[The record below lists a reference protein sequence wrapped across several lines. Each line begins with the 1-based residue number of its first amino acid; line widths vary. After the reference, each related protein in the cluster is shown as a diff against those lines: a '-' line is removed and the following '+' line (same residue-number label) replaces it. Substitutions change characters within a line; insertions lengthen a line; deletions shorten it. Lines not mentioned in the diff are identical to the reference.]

1 MATTGNTGGGRRLR
15 LTGTF
20 SLSIGDEEVSGAGF
34 GSRKA
39 RTLLALLGVER
50 RHVVSVDR
58 IIEVLW
64 GDSAPTL
71 AVENVATLVSRLRA
85 RFGADVVEGG
95 RDGYRL
101 GRVVRVDLDDATRWL
116 DEADRRALAGEPG
129 LAVTAATRAREIVES
144 GGVLGG
150 EAPAEWA
157 SPAFDEHAALLRRM
171 RQVLAESAFAVG
183 DHALARQVAAAA
195 LGADPYDERS
205 VRVSMRADCA
215 VGEPG
220 RALATFASLRDLLA
234 DELGADPAAETV
246 ALNLAILRA
255 EPLDSKGKLSTQTQ
269 PADSF
274 GLAGRADELG
284 RLRKTWSGVAEGR
297 PAFVL
302 VAGEAGI
309 GKSRLADELAGIAT
323 ASGGFLLA
331 ARCYETERSLFLQPV
346 VEAVAAA
353 ARTLSPSA
361 FRDLAGDNALALA
374 DLVPDAAAVLGPVP
388 ARRRGSAEMERRRA
402 FEAATGFVVS
412 LAARTPV
419 LLALDDLQN
428 AGRST
433 IEFLH
438 YLRRRLVR
446 DRLLIL
452 GTVRAEEGA
461 DVLDSLS
468 TVAERIDLGPLPEAA
483 VAELA
488 GNAGLGEHAG
498 DILRRTG
505 GHALYVLETLR
516 ALSSGIAG
524 LPPSLEAAVSAR
536 VRRAGRPV
544 EDLLRAAAVLGSAFD
559 PRELAAMVGSPVH
572 VVAGLCT
579 DALQAR
585 LLAVAGRDYEFA
597 HDLVREVLYA
607 TTPAPTRNAYH
618 LRAAD
623 LLTDRPEA
631 LAAHAS
637 AADDWPRAARG
648 WLLAGEQALA
658 RAAAA
663 DAVELLGRCLAAVER
678 DGPQATAMSALGDVR
693 ARALLTRG
701 RAQAAQADYAAA
713 LTDIEQAVQI
723 ARAIGDNR
731 LEMLALREL
740 GGEIPTALGGSVAD
754 CIGHL
759 ERGLVLATSLSDR
772 TMQAD
777 TQGWLAI
784 LAANGLRFSESVR
797 YGESAVR
804 AARASGDSEALAA
817 ALDGRKTSLA
827 YIGEVD
833 QLQDVID
840 ELDPLLRRLG
850 DLFRLHWAVFES
862 SFGAIARGDW
872 TTASD
877 RIKAALEVQRQS
889 GYTAYAGWHV
899 AHLGWLARLQ
909 GRVDDA
915 LEFGR
920 RALELCEEAPHVWCT
935 AAAGGLLGATLLE
948 IGERQAAIGVL
959 ERARAAAEQEGAEA
973 YVLRCAAPLAEATG
987 SLDVLLEADALIG
1000 GITAPERSAF
1010 LAGDW
1015 CYLAV
1020 ARAWL
1025 AQGEPE
1031 RARAVLAPLLV
1042 AAQRCGW
1049 VAALAGASAVDGRA
1063 AAMLGLDDEASGQ
1076 FARARELAQRHGLL
1090 GIEREATTSGRQ
1102 RSSAILPAARRAPS
1116 RSTGR

>member
-1 MATTGNTGGGRRLR
+1 
-15 LTGTF
+15 
-20 SLSIGDEEVSGAGF
+20 V
-34 GSRKA
+34 A
-39 RTLLALLGVER
+39 R
-50 RHVVSVDR
+50 
-58 IIEVLW
+58 
-64 GDSAPTL
+64 
-71 AVENVATLVSRLRA
+71 
-85 RFGADVVEGG
+85 
-95 RDGYRL
+95 
-101 GRVVRVDLDDATRWL
+101 
-116 DEADRRALAGEPG
+116 
-129 LAVTAATRAREIVES
+129 
-144 GGVLGG
+144 
-150 EAPAEWA
+150 
-157 SPAFDEHAALLRRM
+157 
-171 RQVLAESAFAVG
+171 
-183 DHALARQVAAAA
+183 
-195 LGADPYDERS
+195 
-205 VRVSMRADCA
+205 
-215 VGEPG
+215 
-220 RALATFASLRDLLA
+220 
-234 DELGADPAAETV
+234 
-246 ALNLAILRA
+246 
-255 EPLDSKGKLSTQTQ
+255 
-269 PADSF
+269 
-274 GLAGRADELG
+274 
-284 RLRKTWSGVAEGR
+284 GR
-297 PAFVL
+297 PAFIL

-309 GKSRLADELAGIAT
+309 GKSRLADELANIAVRT
-323 ASGGFLLA
+323 GGFLLA
-331 ARCYETERSLFLQPV
+331 ARCYDTERSLFLQPV
-346 VEAVAAA
+346 VEAVAVA

-361 FRDLAGDNALALA
+361 FRDLAGDNAVALA

-388 ARRRGSAEMERRRA
+388 TRRRGGVEMERRRA
-402 FEAATGFVVS
+402 FDAVTGFIVA

-433 IEFLH
+433 VEFLH

-446 DRLLIL
+446 DRLLIVAS
-452 GTVRAEEGA
+452 VRAEEGA
-461 DVLDSLS
+461 DVLDSLGA
-468 TVAERIDLGPLPEAA
+468 VADRIDLGPLPAAA

-488 GNAGLGEHAG
+488 GDAGQGTHAG

-505 GHALYVLETLR
+505 GHALYVMETLR
-516 ALSSGIAG
+516 ALTSGTAG

-544 EDLLRAAAVLGSAFD
+544 EDLLRAGAVLGSTFD
-559 PRELAAMVGSPVH
+559 PGELAALTGSPVH
-572 VVAGLCT
+572 VVAGLCA
-579 DALQAR
+579 DAMQAR

-623 LLTDRPEA
+623 LLTNRPEA
-631 LAAHAS
+631 LAAHA
-637 AADDWPRAARG
+637 AAAEDWPRAARG
-648 WLLAGEQALA
+648 WLLAGEQALG
-658 RAAAA
+658 RAAAG
-663 DAVELLGRCLAAVER
+663 DAVELLGRCVAAVEH
-678 DGPQATAMSALGDVR
+678 AAASAELGDVR

-701 RAQAAQADYAAA
+701 RAQAAQAVYAGA
-713 LTDIEQAVQI
+713 LTDIEQAVEI
-723 ARAIGDNR
+723 ARSIGDRR

-740 GGEIPTALGGSVAD
+740 GGEIPTALGRSVAD

-777 TQGWLAI
+777 TQAWLAI

-804 AARASGDSEALAA
+804 AARASGDIESLAA

-827 YIGEVD
+827 YIGEVGE
-833 QLQDVID
+833 LQKLID

-872 TTASD
+872 TAAAD

-909 GRVDDA
+909 GNVDGA

-920 RALELCEEAPHVWCT
+920 RALELCGEAPHVWCT
-935 AAAGGLLGATLLE
+935 ATAGALLGTTLLE
-948 IGERQAAIGVL
+948 IGEREAAVRVL
-959 ERARAAAEQEGAEA
+959 ESARAAADQEGADA

-987 SLDVLLEADALIG
+987 SLDVLLEADALIA
-1000 GITAPERSAF
+1000 GITAPDESAF
-1010 LAGDW
+1010 LAADW

-1025 AQGEPE
+1025 GHGEPE
-1031 RARAVLAPLLV
+1031 RARTVLSPLVV

-1049 VAALAGASAVDGRA
+1049 VAALAGASAIDGHA
-1063 AAMLGLDDEASGQ
+1063 ASLLGLDDVAARQLG
-1076 FARARELAQRHGLL
+1076 RARRLARRHGLP
-1090 GIEREATTSGRQ
+1090 GIERAAAANWRQ
-1102 RSSAILPAARRAPS
+1102 SSSAILPAARRAPS